1 LDSSNAITVEMWQ
14 MDEDE
19 PKMSFLI
26 GNDAGQGTSF
36 VRISGDKSVYR
47 ANVGGRRRFAHS
59 ASDWL
64 NQRVFQ
70 LQMSELASVE
80 VDSESHPMY
89 TLQNGEDWTVVG
101 ATDPVDVSRLVKALQ
116 DVLLVR
122 IGSIVTEGQSIDSPW
137 LQLLLKTKDARQIP
151 VLVGK
156 PEGRQTLVEVNGQR
170 YQVPVLP
177 FEHFTTGESYFMDKR
192 VFPIRSR
199 EELDLIR
206 YTTAVTDIVIQQDL
220 SNGFWKVLQPSNVD
234 LEMRDAFFMVNTL
247 STLSS
252 ILEVPTSVVEGQEPK
267 LTLEIRRLQGDVF
280 RLKVFDIYDQEGV
293 QGYLCQVDGLDGA
306 FVAIKDDIERIING
320 FGQANVF

>member
-1 LDSSNAITVEMWQ
+1 
-14 MDEDE
+14 
-19 PKMSFLI
+19 
-26 GNDAGQGTSF
+26 
-36 VRISGDKSVYR
+36 
-47 ANVGGRRRFAHS
+47 
-59 ASDWL
+59 
-64 NQRVFQ
+64 
-70 LQMSELASVE
+70 
-80 VDSESHPMY
+80 MY

-101 ATDPVDVSRLVKALQ
+101 ATNPVDVSRLVKALQ

-122 IGSIVTEGQSIDSPW
+122 IGSVVADGPSIDAPW
-137 LQLLLKTKDARQIP
+137 LRLLLKTKDARQIP

-177 FEHFTTGESYFMDKR
+177 FEHFTAGKNYFMDKR

-206 YTTAVTDIVIQQDL
+206 YTTAVTDIIIQQDL

-252 ILEVPTSVVEGQEPK
+252 ILEVPPSVVEGKEPK
-267 LTLEIRRLQGDVF
+267 LTLEIRRLKGDVF
-280 RLKVFDIYDQEGV
+280 RLKVIDLYDQEGV

-306 FVAIKDDIERIING
+306 FVAVKEDIERIING